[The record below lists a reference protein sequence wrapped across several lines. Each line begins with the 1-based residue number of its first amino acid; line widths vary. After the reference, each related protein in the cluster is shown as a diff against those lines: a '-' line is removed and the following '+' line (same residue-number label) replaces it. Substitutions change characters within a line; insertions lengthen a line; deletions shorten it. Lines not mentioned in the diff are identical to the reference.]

1 MARQVGLSKETHV
14 ERSTL
19 TTLDGSVVQSLQT
32 GSVDMA
38 VEDGAL
44 RARAAAR
51 ALKGKKTQNINKKNP
66 TNDAGTNA
74 GKNDA
79 GTKKNDGSTK
89 PGNDG
94 STNAG
99 TDDACPCKESCA
111 DFSASALDTC
121 KECTVCPRP
130 CRACFPGT
138 EGHCQ
143 EAETEQCYHFSSAE
157 CKGEGVKVCQD
168 EGWDA
173 K

>member
-51 ALKGKKTQNINKKNP
+51 ALDVSITSL
-66 TNDAGTNA
+66 
-74 GKNDA
+74 
-79 GTKKNDGSTK
+79 GTKK
-89 PGNDG
+89 NDG

-99 TDDACPCKESCA
+99 TDDACPCKASCA
-111 DFSASALDTC
+111 DFSASKGDTC

-130 CRACFPGT
+130 CMACFPGT

-143 EAETEQCYHFSSAE
+143 QAKTQQCYHFSSAE